1 MMHDDLLELA
11 DHLARRESGRPKQ
24 VSLRRAIATAYYGVF
39 HALALLCAESLVGWS
54 NPWEAFTPIYR
65 SLDHGN
71 AKRLFERHRDGALFG
86 EEVAKIGQ
94 IFISL
99 QAARHNADYDPQ
111 PLSLS
116 RGETLELVD
125 QARQAVQSIR
135 AIPADMRVVLAV
147 HLIARQR

>member
-1 MMHDDLLELA
+1 MIHDDLRDLA
-11 DHLARRESGRPKQ
+11 DHLARREAGRPKQ
-24 VSLRRAIATAYYGVF
+24 VSLRRAISTAYYGVF

-54 NPWEAFTPIYR
+54 KPWEAFTPIYR
-65 SLDHGN
+65 SLDHSH
-71 AKRLFERHRDGALFG
+71 AKRLFERHRDGTLFG

-99 QAARHNADYDPQ
+99 QEARHTADYHPQ

-116 RGETLELVD
+116 RGETLELID
-125 QARQAVQSIR
+125 QARQAVQTIR
-135 AIPADMRVVLAV
+135 TIPADKGVLLAV